1 MYLQIVLPN
10 IRIVSCTGVTPLE
23 EMMCAAC
30 IPFVKIYTAAGGQF
44 KCSGNLINIKQ
55 DITSFHK
62 RLPNHPEDVPF
73 VFVSRKRKDQM
84 GHNETKLFKVRP
96 NVIRRLLEGLKR
108 NQVPPY
114 ANIEIDYAYINS
126 LEEGIPTGINHI
138 EVIEPIDDD
147 PKDNASNDQSTN
159 EMEVSSSSA
168 NRNAP
173 NDQSTN
179 EMEVSLSSANH
190 NAPNNN
196 ESANVL
202 NVSLSSLNGSESANV
217 MNASLSSL
225 NGSASDNI
233 MNVSFSSHPSD
244 LDTWD
249 ARSQEGCVH
258 AEDEKM
264 FELNNDSANDVVG
277 FDGVANGVE
286 GVANGVEGVADVHA
300 FGDGVELID
309 EEDPLYNCYMPLPID
324 DETDK
329 NKILGALGYG
339 TNTNPIPAPALG
351 APVNEFS
358 TPFLM
363 AAAFPTLFANAGSGD
378 PTCKQRRRAVSIKMA
393 VRHLLY
399 YPDKNDDGTYYYR
412 FASHPCFAFWCHNML
427 RRHSGLKQTK
437 FVCGADPTV
446 GYMSVDDMEKALG
459 DGSKT

>member
-179 EMEVSLSSANH
+179 EMEVSLSSANRNAPNDQSTNEMEVSLSSANH

-244 LDTWD
+244 LDTMIQQTTSW
-249 ARSQEGCVH
+249 
-258 AEDEKM
+258 
-264 FELNNDSANDVVG
+264 
-277 FDGVANGVE
+277 
-286 GVANGVEGVADVHA
+286 
-300 FGDGVELID
+300 
-309 EEDPLYNCYMPLPID
+309 
-324 DETDK
+324 
-329 NKILGALGYG
+329 ALM
-339 TNTNPIPAPALG
+339 
-351 APVNEFS
+351 V
-358 TPFLM
+358 
-363 AAAFPTLFANAGSGD
+363 
-378 PTCKQRRRAVSIKMA
+378 
-393 VRHLLY
+393 
-399 YPDKNDDGTYYYR
+399 
-412 FASHPCFAFWCHNML
+412 
-427 RRHSGLKQTK
+427 
-437 FVCGADPTV
+437 
-446 GYMSVDDMEKALG
+446 
-459 DGSKT
+459 